1 MTIGAVAVVIGLV
14 LRMWGMSQWIMWEMS
29 GLFENIGTVQDGI
42 ASISL
47 PRLVEDKPGAKDIA
61 VTKGEIVF
69 ERHRLPLRQGQGR
82 HREPVAHGEAGR
94 EGRHRR
100 PLGRR
105 QVDAGQPA
113 AALLRPRKRP
123 HPDRR
128 PGYRGGHAGFAAR
141 PDRHGHAGHLA
152 AAPLGARQHP
162 LRPARRQRGDGDRGG
177 AARRGARLHR
187 RRSPTR
193 RAARGSTPMSASAA

>member
-1 MTIGAVAVVIGLV
+1 
-14 LRMWGMSQWIMWEMS
+14 MWEVS
-29 GLFENIGTVQDGI
+29 ALFENIGTVQDGI
-42 ASISL
+42 TLDLAAARWSRTGRA
-47 PRLVEDKPGAKDIA
+47 PRTSSSP
-61 VTKGEIVF
+61 KGEIDF
-69 ERHRLPLRQGQGR
+69 DDDRLPLRQGQGR
-82 HREPVAHGEAGR
+82 HRGPVADRPAGR

-128 PGYRGGHAGFAAR
+128 AGHRRGHAGQPAR
-141 PDRHGHAGHLA
+141 ANRHGDAGHLA

-162 LRPARRQRGDGDRGG
+162 LRPAGRHRGDDGRGG

-187 RRSPTR
+187 RRSPIR
-193 RAARGSTPMSASAA
+193 RAARASTRMSASAASSCPAASASASRSPASC